1 MYGMVGIE
9 GYIDGV
15 IDDVPNKAKTK
26 KEKINFVTFFKKEE
40 KTRCIAHRQKGSF
53 FLERKRRGMDEK
65 EEEEK

>member
-26 KEKINFVTFFKKEE
+26 KEKINFVTFF
-40 KTRCIAHRQKGSF
+40 
-53 FLERKRRGMDEK
+53 
-65 EEEEK
+65 